1 MRVQS
6 AQHSGIN
13 GHFGSG
19 EGLAVIGSNPAGAAN
34 QVQVAIQDSN
44 GLVVRTVTMGRAPAG
59 DGALAWDEDGGDN
72 PVLPAGI
79 YSFSVNMIRRDGSGP
94 DLPLTSL

>member
-1 MRVQS
+1 
-6 AQHSGIN
+6 
-13 GHFGSG
+13 
-19 EGLAVIGSNPAGAAN
+19 
-34 QVQVAIQDSN
+34 VQVAIQDSN